1 MIGKIAYNQFT
12 YDVEITE
19 LIPLEY
25 FSIEKGIAKN
35 DLEPALLSYFEKYY
49 QVLFPKGNVNDAIV
63 NIANRQKYNPVKD
76 YFEHCYKDWDEESR
90 IAEFFP
96 AYLGV
101 EYSSLTTLITKLWLV
116 GAVTK
121 VYEPLAKFDFVLDLV
136 GGQGSGKTT
145 VLQKL
150 GGQWYTDQITD
161 FKDKD
166 NFANMLRALIV
177 NDDEMVATENSKFE
191 EIKKFV
197 TAQYLE
203 FRKPFDRR
211 AERYPKNFVIART
224 TNHIEYLKDKTGERR
239 FLPLLTNPENQI
251 YHPVT
256 DLTQEYVDQLWGETV
271 NLYKNGFTFT
281 LSAEEAEEL
290 EDHRKNF
297 QYQDDVEQ
305 AINTYLDIDIPRGFE
320 SWDRYDRQDYIQDM
334 MQKGYSSKGNQD
346 EKRERVTSTDIAWEC
361 FRKEI
366 TSDRK
371 LANKIKYIF
380 DNKKGWKKTRF
391 RVNKISKDGYG
402 KSN

>member
-1 MIGKIAYNQFT
+1 MIHKIAYNQFT

-19 LIPLEY
+19 PIPLEY
-25 FSIEKGIAKN
+25 FSIDKGIAKN
-35 DLEPALLSYFEKYY
+35 DLEPALMSYFEKYY
-49 QVLFPKGNVNDAIV
+49 ETLFPKANINDAIV
-63 NIANRQKYNPVKD
+63 NIANRQKYNPVQD
-76 YFEHCYKDWDEESR
+76 YFERCFNEWDETSR
-90 IAEFFP
+90 ITEFLP

-101 EYSSLTTLITKLWLV
+101 EYSDLTTLITKLWMV

-166 NFANMLRALIV
+166 NYSNMLRALIV

-224 TNHIEYLKDKTGERR
+224 TNHVEYLKDKTGERR

-256 DLTQEYVDQLWGETV
+256 DLTQEYVDQLWGEAV
-271 NLYKNGFTFT
+271 NLYKSGFTFT

-305 AINTYLDIDIPRGFE
+305 AINTYLEIGIPQGFE

-380 DNKKGWKKTRF
+380 DNKRGWKKTRF
-391 RVNKISKDGYG
+391 RINKISKEGY
-402 KSN
+402 KKV

>member
-150 GGQWYTDQITD
+150 G
-161 FKDKD
+161 
-166 NFANMLRALIV
+166 
-177 NDDEMVATENSKFE
+177 
-191 EIKKFV
+191 
-197 TAQYLE
+197 
-203 FRKPFDRR
+203 
-211 AERYPKNFVIART
+211 
-224 TNHIEYLKDKTGERR
+224 
-239 FLPLLTNPENQI
+239 
-251 YHPVT
+251 
-256 DLTQEYVDQLWGETV
+256 
-271 NLYKNGFTFT
+271 
-281 LSAEEAEEL
+281 
-290 EDHRKNF
+290 
-297 QYQDDVEQ
+297 
-305 AINTYLDIDIPRGFE
+305 
-320 SWDRYDRQDYIQDM
+320 
-334 MQKGYSSKGNQD
+334 
-346 EKRERVTSTDIAWEC
+346 
-361 FRKEI
+361 
-366 TSDRK
+366 
-371 LANKIKYIF
+371 
-380 DNKKGWKKTRF
+380 
-391 RVNKISKDGYG
+391 
-402 KSN
+402 